1 MNRDG
6 SDNDP
11 RAVPRRSVPTE
22 MTAPEPLEEGP
33 SAEDRLLDSL
43 ATAGVIHGPIS
54 PEKHAEIH
62 RIVQDFMDEV
72 ARETREKTAP
82 RKARRVSRP
91 KLLFTFLLVTA
102 SIFVWVAQPTA
113 PAEEIPPPSVV
124 VQEASLRF
132 AMYLKRARIEEYRQL
147 NGRFP
152 VSMDEADGIG
162 YRLITDRT
170 YELSGTTGA
179 VSLLLKSSESPDE
192 FLGTSIGTLLRRQR
206 RGP

>member
-1 MNRDG
+1 MSQNE
-6 SDNDP
+6 SDP
-11 RAVPRRSVPTE
+11 PPARPSTPTE
-22 MTAPEPLEEGP
+22 LTPKDPLQEGP

-72 ARETREKTAP
+72 ARETRQKTSP
-82 RKARRVSRP
+82 RQSRRSSRP
-91 KLLFTFLLVTA
+91 KLIFTFLLVTA
-102 SIFVWVAQPTA
+102 TLFVWVAQPTA
-113 PAEEIPPPSVV
+113 PTEEIPEPSVV

-152 VSMDEADGIG
+152 VSMDEADGIR

-170 YELSGTTGA
+170 YELNGTAGD
-179 VSLLLKSSESPDE
+179 VQLLLKSNESPDT
-192 FLGTSIGTLLRRQR
+192 FLGTSIQTLLRRRR
-206 RGP
+206 RGA

>member
-1 MNRDG
+1 MSQG
-6 SDNDP
+6 PSDSRP
-11 RAVPRRSVPTE
+11 SRPSTPAELTPK
-22 MTAPEPLEEGP
+22 EPLQEGP

-72 ARETREKTAP
+72 ARETRQKTAP
-82 RKARRVSRP
+82 RQGRRASRR

-113 PAEEIPPPSVV
+113 PEEEISPPSVV

-132 AMYLKRARIEEYRQL
+132 AMYLKRARVEEYREL

-152 VSMDEADGIG
+152 ASMDEADGIR
-162 YRLITDRT
+162 YRLITDRVF
-170 YELSGTTGA
+170 ELNGTVGDVHLA
-179 VSLLLKSSESPDE
+179 LRSNESPDT
-192 FLGTSIGTLLRRQR
+192 FLGTSIETLLRRRR
-206 RGP
+206 RGS

>member
-1 MNRDG
+1 MKQDG
-6 SDNDP
+6 SDKDP

-22 MTAPEPLEEGP
+22 MTAPPPLEEGP

-82 RKARRVSRP
+82 RKSRVSRP
-91 KLLFTFLLVTA
+91 KLIFAFLLVTA

-113 PAEEIPPPSVV
+113 PAEEISPPSAVI
-124 VQEASLRF
+124 QEASLRF

-152 VSMDEADGIG
+152 VSMDDADGIG

-170 YELSGTTGA
+170 YELSGTAGGVT
-179 VSLLLKSSESPDE
+179 LLLKSSESPDA
-192 FLGTSIGTLLRRQR
+192 FLGTSTETLLRRR
-206 RGP
+206 RPGP

>member
-1 MNRDG
+1 
-6 SDNDP
+6 
-11 RAVPRRSVPTE
+11 
-22 MTAPEPLEEGP
+22 MTAKSPLEEGP

-72 ARETREKTAP
+72 ARETRQKTTP
-82 RKARRVSRP
+82 KVRRVSRP

-113 PAEEIPPPSVV
+113 PAEEIPEPPSV

-132 AMYLKRARIEEYRQL
+132 AMYLKRARVEEYRQL

-152 VSMDEADGIG
+152 ASMDEADGIG

-170 YELSGTTGA
+170 YELSGTSGGVTL
-179 VSLLLKSSESPDE
+179 VLKSSESPNA
-192 FLGTSIGTLLRRQR
+192 FLGTSIETLLRRRR

>member
-1 MNRDG
+1 MSSSG
-6 SDNDP
+6 
-11 RAVPRRSVPTE
+11 
-22 MTAPEPLEEGP
+22 PLEEGP

-72 ARETREKTAP
+72 ARETRQKAAP
-82 RKARRVSRP
+82 RRRRVSRP

-102 SIFVWVAQPTA
+102 SLFVWVAQPTA
-113 PAEEIPPPSVV
+113 PAEELSEPSVV

-132 AMYLKRARIEEYRQL
+132 AMYLKRARVEEYREL

-152 VSMDEADGIG
+152 ARMDEADGIG

-170 YELSGTTGA
+170 YELSGTTGG
-179 VSLLLKSSESPDE
+179 VTLVLKSNESPDA
-192 FLGTSIGTLLRRQR
+192 FLGTSIQTLMRRR
-206 RGP
+206 RPGA

>member
-1 MNRDG
+1 MSQDP
-6 SDNDP
+6 SDSRP
-11 RAVPRRSVPTE
+11 ARPSAPTE
-22 MTAPEPLEEGP
+22 LTPQAPLQEGP

-72 ARETREKTAP
+72 ARETRQKTLP
-82 RKARRVSRP
+82 RPGRRVSRR

-102 SIFVWVAQPTA
+102 SIFVWVVRPTA
-113 PAEEIPPPSVV
+113 PDEEVSQPSVV

-132 AMYLKRARIEEYRQL
+132 AMYLKRARVEEYRQL

-152 VSMDEADGIG
+152 TSMDEADGIG
-162 YRLITDRT
+162 YRLITDRVF
-170 YELSGTTGA
+170 ELTGTMDD
-179 VSLLLKSSESPDE
+179 VHLVLRSNESPE
-192 FLGTSIGTLLRRQR
+192 TFLGTSIETLLRRRR
-206 RGP
+206 RGS